1 MSTLNQ
7 AQELL
12 NSNDSWAIFASD
24 AEYKGDVDALVFS
37 DGSKLKTRE
46 TLLEGAKTIN
56 HSIYYEVNQWTCYK
70 LAYPPA

>member
-12 NSNDSWAIFASD
+12 NSNDSWAIFVSD
-24 AEYKGDVDALVFS
+24 AEYKEDVDALVFS

-46 TLLEGAKTIN
+46 ILLEGAKTIN
-56 HSIYYEVNQWTCYK
+56 HSIYYEVNQ
-70 LAYPPA
+70 

>member
-12 NSNDSWAIFASD
+12 NSNDSWAIFVSD
-24 AEYKGDVDALVFS
+24 AEYKEDVDAIVFS

-56 HSIYYEVNQWTCYK
+56 HSHYYEVNQ
-70 LAYPPA
+70 